1 MIRLG
6 PDRAAGPVPCTP
18 AAEGVTVDRRC
29 LACTIPLLLAAVSPG
44 CRGGEE
50 PLQLADLNA
59 AERRYVERF
68 VVLERARAVA
78 MVDAEAGPALLDS
91 LAAAWGDSALA
102 ETGRGLSRR
111 PLRMAAVQDLLVRI
125 LDAERDSLLQAPE
138 PRRLAAPLPDPP
150 PTPPA
155 SAP

>member
-1 MIRLG
+1 
-6 PDRAAGPVPCTP
+6 
-18 AAEGVTVDRRC
+18 VDRRH
-29 LACTIPLLLAAVSPG
+29 LACTIPLLLLVASPG
-44 CRGGEE
+44 CSGNQES
-50 PLQLADLNA
+50 LQLADLNA

-78 MVDAEAGPALLDS
+78 MVDAETGPALLDS

-102 ETGRGLSRR
+102 ETRRGLSRR

-138 PRRLAAPLPDPP
+138 PRRLTAPLPDPP
-150 PTPPA
+150 P
-155 SAP
+155 APSGDADRS